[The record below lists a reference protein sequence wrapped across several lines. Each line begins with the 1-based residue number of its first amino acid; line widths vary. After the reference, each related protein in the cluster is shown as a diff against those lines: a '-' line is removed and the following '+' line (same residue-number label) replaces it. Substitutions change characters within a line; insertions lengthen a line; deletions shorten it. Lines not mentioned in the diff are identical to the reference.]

1 MTEAPIHR
9 IDRKRLDTA
18 YTYAEYWELIRGL
31 MAQGKTTGINHSPD
45 YLYYTQLNIQRMER
59 QDAQDIIRPELK
71 ERLAAVSRPITW
83 LVLVEWW
90 CGDVAQ
96 NLPAIHQMAEASPF
110 IELRLLLR
118 DENLDLMDHFLTD
131 GARSIPVL
139 IACDSVSGQVLGRWG
154 PRPAPAQAL
163 LIDFKTNPDGRS
175 KEDFHKELHLWYARD
190 RNQTIQTEFVDLLEQ
205 WNRTQVY

>member
-1 MTEAPIHR
+1 MTDTHPHFVKPQL
-9 IDRKRLDTA
+9 IDSA

-31 MAQGKTTGINHSPD
+31 MAQGKTTGTNHSAD
-45 YLYYTQLNIQRMER
+45 YLHYTQLNMQRMER
-59 QDAQDIIRPELK
+59 QDGQDLIYPELK
-71 ERLAAVSRPITW
+71 VQLNDFSRPMTW

-96 NLPAIHQMAEASPF
+96 NLPALHQMAEAAPA

-118 DENLDLMDHFLTD
+118 DENPELMDQYLTD
-131 GARSIPVL
+131 GARSIPILMSIDRSSNEV
-139 IACDSVSGQVLGRWG
+139 IGRWG

-163 LIDFKTNPDGRS
+163 LHEFKHNPNGRS

-190 RNQTIQTEFVDLLEQ
+190 RNETIQQEFAALLKQ
-205 WNRTQVY
+205 WQGA